1 MKRLTS
7 SLGWI
12 PILVLGL
19 VLVLASTAEEA
30 LCEPIRIM
38 LIGDSITQ
46 GGQEQNAYRKPLYL
60 ALIGSPW
67 YCNVDFIGTL
77 QHGEEG
83 FDRDHDGYWGW
94 RADQILNNSSIWD
107 NAADN
112 PPDIALIHLGT
123 NDIIQAHPAYSSCV
137 ESTIN
142 DLGQIIDKLRA
153 VNPNVIVL
161 LAQIIPSTASYCEE
175 LIPELNLN
183 SEYGIPV
190 LAASKSTTASPV
202 MVVDQ
207 YTGFDVAMDCYDGIH
222 PNDTGDQKM
231 ANKWL
236 ASLDTIL
243 PGFCTA
249 WCGNGVCEVDE
260 DCTNCPEDCISSAT
274 NPSCGNGVCEPG
286 NGEDCISCPV
296 DCAGKQVG
304 TANRQFCCGDGDG
317 NKPVGCQ
324 DERCNTNEYACINTT
339 EPYCCGDGICEGA
352 EDSINCLVDCPEP
365 VCGDVNCDA
374 GEDQCSCPKDCGTAP
389 SNETDCSDG
398 LDNDCDGLIDSI
410 DSDCENECL
419 SKREA
424 CTLDEQCCS
433 NWCHRGAC
441 K

>member
-77 QHGEEG
+77 QHGDDD

-94 RADQILNNSSIWD
+94 RADEILNRPSIIWE
-107 NAADN
+107 NAASN

-123 NDIIQAHPAYSSCV
+123 NDIIQANPTYNSCV

-142 DLGQIIDKLRA
+142 DLGQIIDKLRT
-153 VNPNVIVL
+153 VNPNVIVF
-161 LAQIIPSTASYCEE
+161 LAQIIPLSTAINNAD
-175 LIPELNLN
+175 LIPELNFN
-183 SEYGIPV
+183 TENGIPV

-202 MVVDQ
+202 IVVNQ
-207 YTGFDVAMDCYDGIH
+207 YTGFDAAMDLYDGIH

-231 ANKWL
+231 ANKWI

-243 PGFCTA
+243 PDLCIA

-260 DCTNCPEDCISSAT
+260 DCTICPEDCISSDT

-286 NGEDCISCPV
+286 EGEDCLSCPYA
-296 DCAGKQVG
+296 CAGNQVG
-304 TANRQFCCGDGDG
+304 KPSTRFCCGDGSG
-317 NKPVGCQ
+317 VNPVGCT
-324 DERCNTNEYACINTT
+324 DERCSSGGFSCGETD
-339 EPYCCGDGICEGA
+339 PYCCGDTYCDWP
-352 EDSINCLVDCPEP
+352 EDSFNCEVDCGAP
-365 VCGDVNCDA
+365 VCDD
-374 GEDQCSCPKDCGTAP
+374 
-389 SNETDCSDG
+389 NETICDDDI
-398 LDNDCDGLIDSI
+398 DNDCDGFIDCD
-410 DSDCENECL
+410 DSDCSSN
-419 SKREA
+419 EA
-424 CTLDEQCCS
+424 CLCLPKGESCSSGDECCS
-433 NWCHRGAC
+433 GLCHPVKGVC